1 VNAAASVA
9 VFDELDFIYC
19 PSSDVAAELA
29 YYVEGLGARVVYAIE
44 AFETRVAMLRLT
56 DTGPRLLLAE
66 HLHGERPVLI
76 YRVPDLDAAEA
87 DLARR
92 GVRFGPR
99 FGFPD
104 GDAAELDIPGP
115 QRIAVY
121 ERTRPERAAQLEGR
135 KDF

>member
-1 VNAAASVA
+1 MSEPID
-9 VFDELDFIYC
+9 VFEELDFIYC
-19 PSSDVAAELA
+19 PSSDVAAELT
-29 YYVEGLGARVVYAIE
+29 YYVDGLGAMVLYAIE

-56 DTGPRLLLAE
+56 ATGPRLLLAQ

-76 YRVPDLDAAEA
+76 YRVADLDAAEA
-87 DLARR
+87 ELARR
-92 GVRFGPR
+92 GVGFSPR

-104 GDAAELDIPGP
+104 GDATELDMPGP

-121 ERTRPERAAQLEGR
+121 QRTRPERAAQLEGR

>member
-1 VNAAASVA
+1 MSEPVD

-19 PSSDVAAELA
+19 PSTDVAAELA
-29 YYVEGLGARVVYAIE
+29 YYVESLGATMVYAIE
-44 AFETRVAMLRLT
+44 ALATRVATIRLT
-56 DTGPRLLLAE
+56 DSGLTLLLAQ

-76 YRVPDLDAAEA
+76 YRVADLDAAEA

-99 FGFPD
+99 FEFPD
-104 GDAAELDIPGP
+104 SDATEREVPGP
-115 QRIAVY
+115 QRRVPAG
-121 ERTRPERAAQLEGR
+121 ETRTGCATRGR